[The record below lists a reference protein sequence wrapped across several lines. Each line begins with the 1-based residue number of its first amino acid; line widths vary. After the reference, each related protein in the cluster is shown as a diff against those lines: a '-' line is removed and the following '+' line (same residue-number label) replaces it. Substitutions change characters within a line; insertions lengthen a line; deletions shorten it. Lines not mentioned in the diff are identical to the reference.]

1 MAGLQFSGLN
11 DLRREL
17 ETMSRRAEEL
27 DGTHEVSLNDL
38 LTRSFMR
45 KHSRFS
51 SFEKFLDASP
61 FTVET
66 PEDFEAIPDAEMDA
80 YVSSVTDFDSWE
92 DMLGEATQE
101 YISRKMGF

>member
-1 MAGLQFSGLN
+1 MSGFRFSGLD
-11 DLRREL
+11 DLQKEL
-17 ETMSRRAEEL
+17 SEMARRAEEL
-27 DGTHEVSLNDL
+27 DGTHEVPLDELMS
-38 LTRSFMR
+38 RSFMQ

-51 SFEKFLDASP
+51 SFDQFLDASP

-66 PEDFEAIPDAEMDA
+66 SEDFDAIPDAEMDD

-92 DMLGEATQE
+92 DMLDEATQE

>member
-1 MAGLQFSGLN
+1 MSGIQFSGLD
-11 DLRREL
+11 DLQKEL
-17 ETMSRRAEEL
+17 EKMSRLGEEL
-27 DGTHEVSLNDL
+27 DGTHEVPLDDL
-38 LTRSFMR
+38 LARSFMR

>member
-1 MAGLQFSGLN
+1 MATFKFSGFD
-11 DLRREL
+11 DLRRKL
-17 ETMSRRAEEL
+17 SDMANRAEKL
-27 DGTHEVSLNDL
+27 DGTHQVPLSDL

-51 SFEKFLDASP
+51 SFDKFLDASP
-61 FTVET
+61 FKVET
-66 PEDFEAIPDAEMDA
+66 SEDFDAIPDADMDA